1 MGVLRWWFNLNYEAI
16 TTAKDRQAFAIRGQ
30 GVKVE
35 SENERLAAGGSRI
48 HTGQSDDLNR
58 QWAQSFTD
66 HFEELAA
73 KYPIYAELRNL
84 FDLALAAA
92 LIRQEDLPN
101 KTAWHMVCFGDPQAY
116 PVELGPAPKE
126 VATVINHRVVNRVNV
141 LVHVCG
147 GVSVEPAA
155 LVAPRAIRP
164 DASGALDYHHTRGT
178 PGKALSPDAWWW
190 D

>member
-1 MGVLRWWFNLNYEAI
+1 MLRWWFTLNYEAI
-16 TTAKDRQAFAIRGQ
+16 AAAKDHQAFAIRGQ

-35 SENERLAAGGSRI
+35 SENERLAANGSRV

-101 KTAWHMVCFGDPQAY
+101 KTGWHMVCFGDPKAY
-116 PVELGPAPKE
+116 SVELGP
-126 VATVINHRVVNRVNV
+126 RRRR
-141 LVHVCG
+141 
-147 GVSVEPAA
+147 S
-155 LVAPRAIRP
+155 RR
-164 DASGALDYHHTRGT
+164 
-178 PGKALSPDAWWW
+178 
-190 D
+190 